1 MLLILDYYIIIKIGT
16 DVLKEFALVF
26 TLQFFGNLIAI
37 YIEFRKMMLRF

>member
-26 TLQFFGNLIAI
+26 TLQFFYLIAI
-37 YIEFRKMMLRF
+37 YIEFRKMMLQF